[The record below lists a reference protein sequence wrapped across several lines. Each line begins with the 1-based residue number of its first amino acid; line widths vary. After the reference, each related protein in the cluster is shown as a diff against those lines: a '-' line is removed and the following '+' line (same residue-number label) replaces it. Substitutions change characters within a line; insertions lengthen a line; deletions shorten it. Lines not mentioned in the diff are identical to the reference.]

1 MIQKT
6 PKEQTLFDKA
16 NDAARTA
23 MQSVVD
29 VATRTNTP
37 VLIFQDGKIKRL
49 EPGQLQQPPDENL
62 TPDQQNEGKA
72 SH

>member
-1 MIQKT
+1 MIQQQS
-6 PKEQTLFDKA
+6 KEQTLFDKA

-37 VLIFQDGKIKRL
+37 VLIFQDGIIKRV
-49 EPGQLQQPPDENL
+49 EPGQLQQPSDESP
-62 TPDQQNEGKA
+62 TPDQ
-72 SH
+72 